1 MLNKVQELHCLLDIE
16 NPDVVVGTES
26 WLDPDIDNSE
36 IFPRGYSVCR
46 ADRRSIATRSGG
58 VFILVRNGLLCTE
71 QPQFQT
77 DCELLW
83 VKLEITGSR
92 PLFIGAYYRA
102 REDDLMGLQELK
114 KSVSMVMDHSDNIWV
129 HGDFNLLKLDWPDCE
144 PSIKPNCSFKQVYDH
159 LMKFLLDINLT
170 QVVTQPTR
178 LNNTLDLFLT
188 TNPTLVNEV
197 KVQPGLADHDM
208 VSTES
213 LVKPIFSES
222 LIGKP

>member
-1 MLNKVQELHCLLDIE
+1 MLGARSANCPTT
-16 NPDVVVGTES
+16 NS
-26 WLDPDIDNSE
+26 WSTSLNGL
-36 IFPRGYSVCR
+36 FR
-46 ADRRSIATRSGG
+46 ADRKSIATHSGG
-58 VFILVRNGLLCTE
+58 VFTLVRNGLLCTE

-77 DCELLW
+77 DCDLLW
-83 VKLEITGSR
+83 VKFEITGSR

-129 HGDFNLLKLDWPDCE
+129 LGDFNLPKLDWPDCE

-159 LMKFLLDINLT
+159 FMKFLLDSNLM

-188 TNPTLVNEV
+188 TNPTLVNEF
-197 KVQPGLADHDM
+197 KVQLGLADHDI
-208 VSTES
+208 VSAEC
-213 LVKPIFSES
+213 LLKKVIEKQ
-222 LIGKP
+222 